1 MLSSK
6 DAEYKLAQS
15 GDATCNGLDSAE
27 VSIFQA
33 PIQHGPGAPFLS
45 LPVFTCHFHLTALR
59 KKIVCQQFCEY
70 QAKVFRQ
77 SCEAGSQTTT
87 SLQVLSQAELAHRSR
102 GFHLLLCLS
111 LGL

>member
-59 KKIVCQQFCEY
+59 KKNCLPTVLWISGQSFS
-70 QAKVFRQ
+70 AKLWSWISDHNKF
-77 SCEAGSQTTT
+77 T
-87 SLQVLSQAELAHRSR
+87 SS
-102 GFHLLLCLS
+102 
-111 LGL
+111 